1 MFAKCHGVPAHLL
14 IVGVVIAAITPV
26 RLALTERYAE
36 ERHRIEAQGRNQRT
50 RELVAKWNAL
60 RYADITDE
68 NFADDIVA
76 AIHSASLNL
85 SEVQKVK
92 LEQRLR
98 DVFGYLQ
105 NPTFEEYYRLKTE
118 ALHYQFEPG
127 KITSARLRKVAL
139 VADRAGKLEP
149 REILKPLWD
158 ATMTPTAQAPTRI
171 TGVCLDYVS
180 AAISRTNSL
189 AAIVSGKA
197 GKCFTIAQ
205 EGVDLGLQYMGT
217 GRPTSGDPPRPLYFH
232 LSVFGRSNVSK
243 YAGPVYVS
251 LYWSEVDQ
259 KWALSRMF
267 TDVLLKMNLV
277 Y

>member
-14 IVGVVIAAITPV
+14 IVGGVIAAITPV

-60 RYADITDE
+60 RYTDITDE
-68 NFADDIVA
+68 HFADDIVA
-76 AIHSASLNL
+76 AIHWASLNL

-118 ALHYQFEPG
+118 GLHYQLEPG

-139 VADRAGKLEP
+139 MADRAGKLEP
-149 REILKPLWD
+149 REILESLWD
-158 ATMTPTAQAPTRI
+158 ASMIPTAQAPARI
-171 TGVCLDYVS
+171 TGVCL
-180 AAISRTNSL
+180 AIPIESYSQADRSDVRLRWNL
-189 AAIVSGKA
+189 QADVSGP
-197 GKCFTIAQ
+197 GHYGPGGC
-205 EGVDLGLQYMGT
+205 GC
-217 GRPTSGDPPRPLYFH
+217 PLRIIERD
-232 LSVFGRSNVSK
+232 RSRRNH
-243 YAGPVYVS
+243 
-251 LYWSEVDQ
+251 D
-259 KWALSRMF
+259 
-267 TDVLLKMNLV
+267 
-277 Y
+277 